1 MPSIKVQ
8 AYASGFAGLLWNDNA
23 VRKAELVGL
32 GIDNLGV
39 NKQTVTLYDGFKT
52 TSGKTISGGSAVA
65 QVDLG
70 VANVLSGII
79 RFQITVP
86 AGQSVNLGEPDLKE
100 VIVIGQATAVGSV
113 DDSSVAIIARYRF
126 K

>member
-32 GIDNLGV
+32 DIENLGV
-39 NKQTVTLYDGFKT
+39 NQQTVILYDGFKT
-52 TSGKTISGGSAVA
+52 TSGKTISGGTAVA

-70 VANVLSGII
+70 VTNVLSGIN
-79 RFQITVP
+79 RFQRTIP
-86 AGQSVNLGEPDLKE
+86 AGQSENLGEPDLKE
-100 VIVIGQATAVGSV
+100 VIFIGQATALCSV